1 MLTNPGNNESKGPAI
16 AKPTPFDRSRKW
28 TEQFLHK
35 INLII
40 LAYKKDFPDKF
51 TKIAY
56 TLSYMK
62 GRLAGIWSKNF
73 TKARNTDNNWD
84 KYA

>member
-1 MLTNPGNNESKGPAI
+1 M
-16 AKPTPFDRSRKW
+16 
-28 TEQFLHK
+28 
-35 INLII
+35 I